1 MADRNFIKV
10 SLPEALAV
18 THDYDICLS
27 ESFLDVSVSNEDERI
42 RIEGYNLLQ
51 ADHPSNKK
59 REVLHRMYY
68 IEHLLIIKRGEL
80 YTLKE
85 CLVTEIIVGKKSYF
99 FYFFLLFWLYRL
111 PSQTKE
117 EFEEFCT
124 DLNILLSNLTI

>member
-85 CLVTEIIVGKKSYF
+85 CLVTEIIVDKKSYF
-99 FYFFLLFWLYRL
+99 FYFFCYFGY
-111 PSQTKE
+111 
-117 EFEEFCT
+117 T
-124 DLNILLSNLTI
+124 DYQVKLKKNLRSFVLI